1 MFSRVVLV
9 LMPMLLGI
17 EGQSVPEELC
27 LPDGS
32 CVRPRSE
39 AQCVDSASD
48 EAESFTVDH
57 VTQLTVRGETV
68 CALWIWLLEGSSVS
82 VIWNGQARG
91 FVGANDCLELYAQPG
106 YTMDTSNV
114 TLVSVGGAIAAVS
127 TNPPTVECD
136 GDGDLVLTPAAK
148 AGIVLGSLLCLFMSA
163 ALLVCCCRALVG
175 TVRYATVDS
184 AANDPAPLN
193 VVVAPRAVYG
203 TVAGE
208 PVMGQPVVAQPVAP
222 AALCSA
228 APVPPA
234 LQAN

>member
-1 MFSRVVLV
+1 MFSRVVV
-9 LMPMLLGI
+9 LAVMPMLWGI
-17 EGQSVPEELC
+17 EGQPEEVC
-27 LPDGS
+27 SPDGS

-39 AQCVDSASD
+39 AQCVDGASD

-57 VTQLTVRGETV
+57 VTQLTVRGESV

-82 VIWNGQARG
+82 VIWNGQVRG
-91 FVGANDCLELYAQPG
+91 FVGPDDCLELYAQPG

-114 TLVSVGGAIAAVS
+114 TLVSVGGAIAALS
-127 TNPPTVECD
+127 TNPPSNECNS
-136 GDGDLVLTPAAK
+136 DGDLVLTPAAK

-175 TVRYATVDS
+175 TVRYATLDS
-184 AANDPAPLN
+184 PNAPAPLN
-193 VVVAPRAVYG
+193 VVAAPRAVYG

-208 PVMGQPVVAQPVAP
+208 PVMGHVVAHP
-222 AALCSA
+222 AFLCTA
-228 APVPPA
+228 APVPPV